1 MDKSNKRRG
10 GPTNSLASWV
20 KRAKTESNEST
31 ETKNTSIP
39 AGVLPILK
47 CADVPVTSTIT
58 SCTKS
63 DTTLSSDIGNF
74 LPGTCP
80 SDIIKAK
87 LLEMSNIP
95 PNKFVYP
102 YSIHTKKGKVEKRFL
117 KRTHFEQF
125 DWLHYSTVK
134 GGLFCKYC
142 VLFADKGGKD
152 KNVTLNKFVNFPL
165 NKYAKI
171 LGVEGDFQ
179 SHSRHLYHKNAMQ
192 VAD

>member
-1 MDKSNKRRG
+1 MNRQKQKNK
-10 GPTNSLASWV
+10 L
-20 KRAKTESNEST
+20 
-31 ETKNTSIP
+31 IP
-39 AGVLPILK
+39 AGDIPILK
-47 CADVPVTSTIT
+47 CADVQVTSTIT
-58 SCTKS
+58 SCTIS

-95 PNKFVYP
+95 ENNFVYP
-102 YSIHTKKGKVEKRFL
+102 YSIHTKKGKEEKRFP

-125 DWLHYSTVK
+125 NWLHYATTTK

-152 KNVTLNKFVNFPL
+152 KNVTLNKFVNFSL
-165 NKYAKI
+165 NKYTKI
-171 LGVEGDFQ
+171 LGVDGDFQ
-179 SHSRHLYHKNAMQ
+179 SHSRRLYHKNAMQ
-192 VAD
+192 VAIDFLDHYKNLQKEIINLMSTQ